1 MTVELE
7 DRPET
12 LGVPRALVDALVRH
26 YRPREII
33 LFGSRAR
40 GEAGPESDIDLFV
53 IVDDDAQPTRGPG
66 RTGVDLFVRT
76 ASAFERERRLV
87 GTLANAAGED
97 GITLWR
103 RPGLR
108 AEPRRIEMA
117 SEEEQRAAAL
127 DWLAR
132 AERDLRVAELALAA
146 DPDLVEN
153 VAFHLQQVAEKV
165 LEGLLAARRER
176 FRKIHRLGELAERV
190 ARLYPDLAPHLGG
203 LDPYT
208 VWVIAG
214 RYGGPP
220 EDGAP
225 IDRPTVEAFLG
236 RCRTLLAAARTAL
249 GTSRPTS

>member
-7 DRPET
+7 ERPET

-40 GEAGPESDIDLFV
+40 GEAGPESDIDLFI
-53 IVDDDAQPTRGPG
+53 IVDDDARTERGPS
-66 RTGVDLFVRT
+66 RPGVDLFV
-76 ASAFERERRLV
+76 SAFERERRLV
-87 GTLANAAGED
+87 GTLANAAAED

-103 RPGLR
+103 RPGSR
-108 AEPRRIEMA
+108 PEPRRVEMA
-117 SEEEQRAAAL
+117 SEDEQRAVAL

-132 AERDLRVAELALAA
+132 ADRDLRVAELALGA

-165 LEGLLAARRER
+165 LKGLLAARRER

-190 ARLYPDLAPHLGG
+190 ARLYPDLAPHLEG

-208 VWVIAG
+208 VWVVAG

-236 RCRTLLAAARTAL
+236 RCRALLAAAREAL
-249 GTSRPTS
+249 GAPRPSS

>member
-7 DRPET
+7 ERSEA
-12 LGVPRALVDALVRH
+12 LGVPRALLDALVRH

-53 IVDDDAQPTRGPG
+53 IVDDDARPARGPY
-66 RTGVDLFVRT
+66 RSGVDLFLRT
-76 ASAFERERRLV
+76 ASAFEQERRLV
-87 GTLANAAGED
+87 GTLANAAAED
-97 GITLWR
+97 GVTLWR
-103 RPGLR
+103 RPGSR
-108 AEPRRIEMA
+108 PEPRRPAMA
-117 SEEEQRAAAL
+117 SEEEQRAVAL

-132 AERDLRVAELALAA
+132 AERDLRAAELLMAA
-146 DPDLVEN
+146 DPDQLEN

-165 LEGLLAARRER
+165 LKGLLAARRER
-176 FRKIHRLGELAERV
+176 FRKIHRLGELADRA
-190 ARLYPDLAPHLGG
+190 ARLYPELGPRLDG

-208 VWVIAG
+208 IWVVAG
-214 RYGGPP
+214 RYGSPP

-236 RCRTLLAAARTAL
+236 RCRDLLAAARTAL
-249 GTSRPTS
+249 ETTRPSS